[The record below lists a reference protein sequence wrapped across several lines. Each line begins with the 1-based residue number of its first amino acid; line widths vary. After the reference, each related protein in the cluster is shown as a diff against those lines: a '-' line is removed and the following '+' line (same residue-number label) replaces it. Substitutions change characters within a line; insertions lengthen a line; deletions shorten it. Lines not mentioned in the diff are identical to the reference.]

1 MFTGAQHEKAERE
14 NAFLLL
20 GRSWTSPKSYGV
32 QFCMLCITRA
42 WRHGQGSRE
51 KQQALLEEWLSLA
64 IGEKN
69 KKRLRLM

>member
-14 NAFLLL
+14 TFLLL
-20 GRSWTSPKSYGV
+20 CRSWTSPESYGA

-64 IGEKN
+64 IG
-69 KKRLRLM
+69 KKIKRG